1 MLTAVPLL
9 IGLLL
14 LLFVAPLWLAIAA
27 TTALMVLAAWEW
39 SAFIG
44 WQLPVARGGYA
55 AGVALLLA
63 GIGSLVPEVIG
74 LSVVLWV
81 ALLWWVAAFLWILR
95 YPTAVPPGVAAAA
108 GLFVLVPAWLAM
120 VAILCIPG
128 RGPALILLVLCSV
141 FAADIGAYFF
151 YFVAKKF
158 NGVGVGRIG
167 LVVGKIHIN
176 IAKHLR
182 HINPRFP

>member
-1 MLTAVPLL
+1 MSQLRQRVLTAVPLL

-27 TTALMVLAAWEW
+27 ATALMVLAAWEW

-44 WQLPVARGGYA
+44 WQLPAARGGYA

-95 YPTAVPPGVAAAA
+95 YPTAVPSGVAAAA
-108 GLFVLVPAWLAM
+108 GLFVLVPAWLAI

-128 RGPALILLVLCSV
+128 RGPALMLLVLGVV
-141 FAADIGAYFF
+141 FAADIGAY
-151 YFVAKKF
+151 
-158 NGVGVGRIG
+158 
-167 LVVGKIHIN
+167 
-176 IAKHLR
+176 
-182 HINPRFP
+182 